1 MVFFDVVANSKF
13 FEVIEVKIGENAPD
27 FALKDSDGNDWQL
40 SKQHGKIVVLL
51 FYPGDNTPVCT
62 KQLCSVRDN
71 WEDYQ
76 KIGAEVVGI
85 STDSAESH
93 KSFAGKYDLP
103 LTLLSD
109 EKGETLKKYD
119 MKSWLPNRSARGV
132 VVIDKNGKI
141 AYHKVQALS
150 LFRPKDDEILQAIKK
165 AQNVG

>member
-1 MVFFDVVANSKF
+1 M
-13 FEVIEVKIGENAPD
+13 KIGEKAPD
-27 FALKDSDGNDWQL
+27 FTLKDGDGNDWKL
-40 SKQHGKIVVLL
+40 SEQHGKIVVLL

-76 KIGAEVVGI
+76 KTGAEVVGI

-93 KSFAGKYDLP
+93 NKFAEKYDLP

-109 EKGETLKKYD
+109 EKGELLEKYD

-141 AYHKVQALS
+141 AYHKVQSLS
-150 LFRPKDDEILQAIKK
+150 LLRPKDDEVLEAIEK
-165 AQNVG
+165 AQR